1 MQAVGYGAD
10 PRIRW
15 TEWLPWLAA
24 VAVFFLLP
32 EYLSL
37 GARIL
42 VFILFALSLDL
53 ILGYAG
59 VITLG
64 HSAFFG
70 LGAYVAG
77 ILAAKFGITDPLLLL
92 AAAALAA
99 GVLGIATGAV
109 ILRTHG
115 LTQLMLTLA
124 IAAVCLEIAN
134 KATPITGGADG
145 LSGITIAPIF
155 GAFRFDLFGRTA
167 YVCCLVLLF
176 CGWWLV
182 APDHLFAV
190 RRHADRHPRERSC
203 ACTRSA
209 CPSTGGS
216 LIAYTISAMI
226 AGVAGALLTQT
237 NQFVGLNVL
246 GFEPSGELMVMLILG
261 GVGRLY
267 GAFVGPLVY
276 LIAQDLL
283 AKQFPEYWYFGIGL
297 MLVLVVHVRPRR
309 HSRDHRRPDR
319 AVAGDRRDPGARNT
333 RPVQELRRAH
343 RRRQHPVP
351 PRRRRAPRAD
361 RPQRRRQ
368 DDFRQHAHRP
378 ARPLFGPG
386 PARRRG
392 HHPPV
397 ARRRA
402 SSAASAALS
411 RSIRCS
417 AI

>member
-10 PRIRW
+10 SRVRW

-32 EYLSL
+32 EYLPL

-145 LSGITIAPIF
+145 LSGIKIDPVF
-155 GAFRFDLFGRTA
+155 GAFGFDMFGKTA
-167 YVCCLVLLF
+167 YVYCLTMLF
-176 CGWWLV
+176 GGWWLV
-182 APDHLFAV
+182 
-190 RRHADRHPRERSC
+190 RRIIYSPFGATLTGIRENEARMHAIGVPVYRR
-203 ACTRSA
+203 
-209 CPSTGGS
+209 
-216 LIAYTISAMI
+216 LVVAYTVSAMI

-246 GFEPSGELMVMLILG
+246 GFEPSGELLVMLILG

-276 LIAQDLL
+276 LIAQDQL
-283 AKQFPEYWYFGIGL
+283 AKQFPEYWYLGIGL
-297 MLVLVVHVRPRR
+297 LLVVVVLFARGGILGI
-309 HSRDHRRPDR
+309 SDNI
-319 AVAGDRRDPGARNT
+319 VAR
-333 RPVQELRRAH
+333 LRRKA
-343 RRRQHPVP
+343 
-351 PRRRRAPRAD
+351 
-361 RPQRRRQ
+361 
-368 DDFRQHAHRP
+368 
-378 ARPLFGPG
+378 
-386 PARRRG
+386 
-392 HHPPV
+392 
-397 ARRRA
+397 
-402 SSAASAALS
+402 
-411 RSIRCS
+411 
-417 AI
+417 

>member
-24 VAVFFLLP
+24 IAVFFLLP
-32 EYLSL
+32 EYLPL

-53 ILGYAG
+53 VLGYAG

-77 ILAAKFGITDPLLLL
+77 ILSAKFGITDPLLLL

-124 IAAVCLEIAN
+124 IAAVCFEIAN
-134 KATPITGGADG
+134 RATPITGGADG
-145 LSGITIAPIF
+145 LHGIRIDPIF

-167 YVCCLVLLF
+167 YVYCLIMLF

-182 APDHLFAV
+182 RRIIYSPFGAALTGIRENEV
-190 RRHADRHPRERSC
+190 RMHAIGVPVYRR
-203 ACTRSA
+203 
-209 CPSTGGS
+209 
-216 LIAYTISAMI
+216 LVIAYTVSAML

-246 GFEPSGELMVMLILG
+246 GFEPSGELLVMLILG

-267 GAFVGPLVY
+267 GAVVGPLVY
-276 LIAQDLL
+276 LIAQDQL
-283 AKQFPEYWYFGIGL
+283 ARQFPEYWYLGIGL
-297 MLVLVVHVRPRR
+297 ILVLVVMFARGGILGIIDGLIARF
-309 HSRDHRRPDR
+309 RRP
-319 AVAGDRRDPGARNT
+319 A
-333 RPVQELRRAH
+333 
-343 RRRQHPVP
+343 
-351 PRRRRAPRAD
+351 
-361 RPQRRRQ
+361 
-368 DDFRQHAHRP
+368 
-378 ARPLFGPG
+378 
-386 PARRRG
+386 
-392 HHPPV
+392 
-397 ARRRA
+397 
-402 SSAASAALS
+402 
-411 RSIRCS
+411 
-417 AI
+417 